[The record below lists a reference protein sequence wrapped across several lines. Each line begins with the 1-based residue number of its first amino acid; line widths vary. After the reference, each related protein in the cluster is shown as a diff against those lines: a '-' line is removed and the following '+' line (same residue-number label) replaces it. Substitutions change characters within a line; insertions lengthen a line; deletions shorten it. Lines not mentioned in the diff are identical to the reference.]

1 MRLWCEDFAA
11 AENNTVMH
19 SCHYHTFP
27 HPTSHIKV
35 VFHGPIPRLFPA
47 FVMHCTAC
55 GGKSEFS
62 SSSSSISSICISLL
76 QARDNQELALT
87 PGMSKIPGKRLLQLG
102 TRDNQEL
109 ALTPGMS
116 KIPGKRLLQLGTQ
129 TAANANCMGSIPYT
143 IFSAKDKPSS
153 SKLENQY
160 PILTTHG
167 SPFGRVEFLLQHTY
181 PRALCHPVFQ
191 WWQERHPMTS
201 LDLPP
206 LLQSC
211 TR

>member
-1 MRLWCEDFAA
+1 MRLWREDFAA
-11 AENNTVMH
+11 AENDTVMH

-76 QARDNQELALT
+76 QA
-87 PGMSKIPGKRLLQLG
+87 
-102 TRDNQEL
+102 RDNQEL

>member
-1 MRLWCEDFAA
+1 MKILLQQK
-11 AENNTVMH
+11 TTQ
-19 SCHYHTFP
+19 SCTLAITIPSHIP
-27 HPTSHIKV
+27 HPTLKLCFMVPFQGSSQLLSCIVQHV
-35 VFHGPIPRLFPA
+35 
-47 FVMHCTAC
+47 
-55 GGKSEFS
+55 GKSLN
-62 SSSSSISSICISLL
+62 SLPPPPPFPL
-76 QARDNQELALT
+76 YVSLYCKQ
-87 PGMSKIPGKRLLQLG
+87 SK
-102 TRDNQEL
+102 TRDNLEL